1 MLDNIYDRV
10 NDYSRVNISLASP
23 NDIRSWSFG
32 EVKKPET
39 INYRTYRPEKDGL
52 FCERI
57 FGPERDWECACGKF
71 RGTKHKGI
79 ICDRCGVKVTHSRVR
94 RKRMGHINLAAPVVH
109 IWFFKS
115 MPSRLGALLDIKTA
129 ALEKIIYFQD
139 YVVTDP
145 QDTALKKKQLLTEEE
160 FRAAVGSY
168 GNSFTAMM
176 GAESIKELLSKLD
189 LKELAD
195 QLREE
200 LEKTGSKQ
208 REKDLAKRL
217 KIVEALRHSSNEPT
231 WLVLD
236 VIPVIPPDL
245 RPLVLLDSGNFATSD
260 LNDLY
265 RRIINRNS
273 RLKKLVDLN
282 APEVIIQ
289 NEKRMLQQ
297 AVDALFDNGRCR
309 RPVLGSSNRPLK
321 SMTDMIKGKQGRF
334 RENLLGKRVDYSAR
348 SVVVVGPELKLHQCG
363 LPKKIA
369 LELFQPFIIRKLKER
384 GLADTIKSA
393 KKMLERRDQEIWDI
407 LEEVIYQ
414 HPVMLNRAPTLHRM
428 GIQAFEPVLVE
439 GNAIKIH
446 PLVCRGFNADFDGD
460 QMAVHLPLSIEAQVE
475 AHVLMMSTNNIFSPA
490 NGSPI
495 MSPTQD
501 MVMGTFYLTT
511 THISTPVEEKDAP
524 HFADAFEA
532 TLAYDHRKIGV
543 HDLIVV
549 RSDADRIVTG
559 PNEET
564 VPAPKNR
571 RIITS
576 VGRLIFNEILPKGMP
591 FYNCALSQKGLVRV
605 VADCHE
611 LLGRAATI
619 DLLDDIKDI
628 GFKYSTLAGL
638 SFGITDM
645 RIPRDKQKIID
656 AAQKKVDR
664 IEQSFREGTLTGLER
679 YNQVIDVWI
688 HARELVTAAMMTE
701 LKIDYRDDQD
711 NYKLPGE
718 AGARPYLNPIYLMTE
733 SGARGSVDQIRQLAG
748 MRALMAKPSGEIIE
762 TPIKSNFREGLSVL
776 EYFSSTHGAR
786 KGLADT
792 ALKTADSGYL
802 TRKLA
807 DVAQNVI
814 VNENDCATINGITKG
829 AVYKGEEV
837 DIPLRET
844 IIGRVARDGIRN
856 PVTDELIVA
865 ENQIITKRIAAR
877 IEDLGLD
884 KIRVRSPMTCE
895 CPRGICALC
904 YGMDMST
911 GRSVELGM
919 AVGIIGAQSI
929 GEPGT
934 QLTMRTFHTGG
945 VAQKEALDY
954 MLRAAQKGIVRYHDL
969 SPVEVPNPDGTIRL
983 VALRRNGE
991 IILVDNKGRELTRDK
1006 VPYGATLK
1014 VRDGESISR
1023 GDALC
1028 EWDPHMTPILSEV
1041 RGKVRFQDVADGETV
1056 RMEQEGG
1063 SAKYVVVEHKGE
1075 KHPQIVIEDDDGNVL
1090 DYHYLPA
1097 KARIEVDQGQKILPG
1112 MELARQPRAM
1122 GGTQDITGG
1131 LPRVTEIFEARRPK
1145 EPAVMAEISGEVKIS
1160 PDKRRG
1166 KMTIIVCSEGGME
1179 KEHHVPQDKHLLV
1192 HAGDF
1197 VDAGDPLIEGPLIP
1211 HDILRIRGDEAL
1223 QHYLLA
1229 EVQSVYRSQ
1238 NVTINDKHV
1247 EIILCQMLRKVKVE
1261 EPGDSKFLPGEVVD
1275 KFRFRD
1281 ENRQLAKSVV
1291 ISNPGD
1297 TGLEVGA
1304 TVLKSDLAEAN
1315 EEAEARG
1322 GEPGKG
1328 KRPKPALA
1336 TTLLLGITKAS
1347 LSSESF
1353 ISSASFQETT
1363 KVLTEAALGGVSDDL
1378 RGLKENVI
1386 LGHLIP
1392 AGSGFR
1398 RYQGMRL
1405 KQIGEPI
1412 PVKTE
1417 TPAEMALETA
1427 SVDGPAT
1434 QASLP
1439 LGGLGLPGSIGEPGA
1454 AAGSEAGAAGSEV
1467 GAASVVSEATT
1478 ANADVGASETATREA
1493 T

>member
-1 MLDNIYDRV
+1 MLDNIYERI
-10 NDYSRVNISLASP
+10 NDYSCVKISLASP

-71 RGTKHKGI
+71 KGTKHKGI

-115 MPSRLGALLDIKTA
+115 MPSRLGALLDVKTA
-129 ALEKIIYFQD
+129 SLEKVVYFQD
-139 YVVTDP
+139 YLVVDP
-145 QDTALKKKQLLTEEE
+145 GDTPLKPKQLLTEEE
-160 FRAAVGSY
+160 YRTAREQY
-168 GNSFTAMM
+168 GKNFVAMM
-176 GAESIKELLSKLD
+176 GAEAVKELLARLD
-189 LKELAD
+189 LPRLSQELRD
-195 QLREE
+195 E
-200 LEKTGSKQ
+200 LIKTGSKQ

-217 KIVEALRHSSNEPT
+217 KIVEALRNSPNET
-231 WLVLD
+231 AWMVLE

-348 SVVVVGPELKLHQCG
+348 SVVVVGPELKLNQCG

-369 LELFQPFIIRKLKER
+369 LELYQPFIIRKLKER

-393 KKMLERRDQEIWDI
+393 KKMLERRDQAIWDI

-446 PLVCRGFNADFDGD
+446 PLVCKGFNADFDGD

-475 AHVLMMSTNNIFSPA
+475 AHVLMMATNNIFSPA

-501 MVMGTFYLTT
+501 VVLGAFYLTT
-511 THISTPVEEKDAP
+511 DHVSLVKSDKETPK
-524 HFADAFEA
+524 FADLNEA
-532 TLAYDHRKIGV
+532 LTAYHHHAIGV
-543 HDLIVV
+543 HDKIVV
-549 RSDADRIVTG
+549 RIPRTRVVSNFKAL
-559 PNEET
+559 PEPM
-564 VPAPKNR
+564 PANGR
-571 RIITS
+571 VLTT
-576 VGRLIFNEILPKGMP
+576 VGRLIFNDILPSKMP
-591 FYNCALSQKGLVRV
+591 FYNCALSQKGLGRV

-611 LLGRAATI
+611 MLGRSATI
-619 DLLDDIKDI
+619 DLLDDIKET
-628 GFKYSTLAGL
+628 GFKHSTLAGL
-638 SFGITDM
+638 SFGVTDM
-645 RIPRDKQKIID
+645 RIPRAKHRIIEE
-656 AAQKKVDR
+656 AQKNVDQ
-664 IEQSFREGTLTGLER
+664 IHKAFEQGTLTRLER
-679 YNQVIDVWI
+679 YNQVIDRWI
-688 HARELVTAAMMTE
+688 HAREQVTAAMMKE
-701 LKIDYRDDQD
+701 LQEDFRDAND
-711 NYKLPGE
+711 NYKSEGD
-718 AGARPYLNPIYLMTE
+718 AGAKPYLNPIFLMTQ

-762 TPIKSNFREGLSVL
+762 TPIKANFREGLSVL

-814 VNENDCATINGITKG
+814 VCMQNCGTINGVTK
-829 AVYKGEEV
+829 AATYKGEEV
-837 DIPLRET
+837 EIALREN
-844 IIGRVARDGIRN
+844 IIGRVARDPVRN
-856 PVTDELIVA
+856 PVDDQLVVA
-865 ENQIITKRIAAR
+865 ENQLITKEVATR
-877 IEDLGLD
+877 IEELGVD
-884 KIRVRSPMTCE
+884 KIRVRSPLTCE
-895 CPRGICALC
+895 AASGVCALC

-911 GRSVELGM
+911 SRLVEEGL

-945 VAQKEALDY
+945 VAQKAALENV
-954 MLRAAQKGIVRYHDL
+954 LKASQKGIVKYHDL
-969 SPVEVPNPDGTIRL
+969 NPVVVPTEGGESRTIVL
-983 VALRRNGE
+983 KRNGE
-991 IILVDNKGRELTRDK
+991 LLILDDKGRELSRDRI
-1006 VPYGATLK
+1006 PYGAVLLVK
-1014 VRDGESISR
+1014 DGQNVNKRDS
-1023 GDALC
+1023 LC
-1028 EWDPHMTPILSEV
+1028 EWDPHMTPILAEV
-1041 RGKVRFQDVADGETV
+1041 GGVVRFEDVADGETV
-1056 RMEQEGG
+1056 RLEQEGG
-1063 SAKYVVVEHKGE
+1063 RAKFVVIEHKGE
-1075 KHPQIVIEDDDGNVL
+1075 KHPKIMIEDKGGSVL

-1097 KARIEVDQGQKILPG
+1097 KARIEVQEGQVIRPG

-1122 GGTQDITGG
+1122 GVTQDITGG

-1145 EPAVMAEISGEVKIS
+1145 EPAIMAEISGMIEIR

-1166 KMTIIVCSEGGME
+1166 KMTIVIRNDSGME

-1197 VDAGDPLIEGPLIP
+1197 VEAGDPLVEGPLIP
-1211 HDILRIRGDEAL
+1211 HDILRIKGEESL
-1223 QHYLLA
+1223 QNYLLA
-1229 EVQSVYRSQ
+1229 EVQAVYRSQ
-1238 NVTINDKHV
+1238 NVNINDKHLEV
-1247 EIILCQMLRKVKVE
+1247 IVAQMLRKVKVNN
-1261 EPGDSKFLPGEVVD
+1261 PGDSGFLPGEVVD
-1275 KFRFRD
+1275 RFRFRV
-1281 ENRQLAKSVV
+1281 ENERLGKSLV
-1291 ISNPGD
+1291 ISNAGD
-1297 TGLEVGA
+1297 TKLTLGQIVTRSELHA
-1304 TVLKSDLAEAN
+1304 AN
-1315 EEAEARG
+1315 AEAEAIG
-1322 GEPGKG
+1322 GESAKG
-1328 KRPKPALA
+1328 RKPKPATA
-1336 TTLLLGITKAS
+1336 NTLLLGITKAS

-1353 ISSASFQETT
+1353 ISAASFQETT
-1363 KVLTEAALGGVSDDL
+1363 KVLTEAALAGAIDDL

-1392 AGSGFR
+1392 AGTGYR
-1398 RYQGMRL
+1398 LYQKIRL
-1405 KQIGEPI
+1405 KLLAEPI
-1412 PVKTE
+1412 QVPTE
-1417 TPAEMALETA
+1417 IPEET
-1427 SVDGPAT
+1427 
-1434 QASLP
+1434 P
-1439 LGGLGLPGSIGEPGA
+1439 LGGVTGGLTEPL
-1454 AAGSEAGAAGSEV
+1454 EPAGAV
-1467 GAASVVSEATT
+1467 AASLEAQNAEAS
-1478 ANADVGASETATREA
+1478 ANSVGDGMDVPEASIATSDSM
-1493 T
+1493 